1 MPMPEFTPGQ
11 RVRLKSLQARADLNG
26 AHATVESA
34 ASSSEADELAQ
45 KQRLKVTTALTEESL
60 AVRLA
65 NVEIVGFSEI
75 VNYGVVDF
83 AFSTADFG
91 VAQHPLR
98 GHTWVARKK
107 LRAGRVLLRDEPLL
121 VFRTADHLGDPVM
134 RELQDRVAPFLG
146 AQPYPPEAVALFDRI
161 AERIAEREF
170 SQLSAVAKRRYLA
183 LADAFAPAAKTLGG
197 RYKTNSFAHIFA
209 DGYEG
214 AIVYDIVSRL
224 NHSCAPNLASTGA
237 RGIHGF
243 ADATAEVAALRDV
256 AEGEE
261 LFISY
266 LTEDDLEK
274 PTSARRALLQ
284 SKYNF
289 VCGCGRCEPG

>member
-1 MPMPEFTPGQ
+1 MASVAMPTPDFTPGQ

-45 KQRLKVTTALTEESL
+45 KQRLKVTTALTAESL
-60 AVRLA
+60 SVRLA
-65 NVEIVGFSEI
+65 SVEIATD
-75 VNYGVVDF
+75 DF

-98 GHTWVARKK
+98 GHTWVARKR

-243 ADATAEVAALRDV
+243 ADATAEGAALRDV

-289 VCGCGRCEPG
+289 LCGCGRCEPG

>member
-1 MPMPEFTPGQ
+1 MPTPEFTAGQ

-60 AVRLA
+60 SVRLTS
-65 NVEIVGFSEI
+65 VEIAAD
-75 VNYGVVDF
+75 DF

-91 VAQHPLR
+91 VAHHPLR

-274 PTSARRALLQ
+274 PTSVRRALLQ

-289 VCGCGRCEPG
+289 LCGCGRCEPG

>member
-1 MPMPEFTPGQ
+1 MASGAMPTPDFTPGQ

-45 KQRLKVTTALTEESL
+45 KQRLKVTTALTAESL
-60 AVRLA
+60 SVRLA
-65 NVEIVGFSEI
+65 SVEIATD
-75 VNYGVVDF
+75 DF

-98 GHTWVARKK
+98 GHTWVARKR

-134 RELQDRVAPFLG
+134 RELQDRVAPYLG

-289 VCGCGRCEPG
+289 LCGCARCEPG

>member
-1 MPMPEFTPGQ
+1 MPTPEFTAGQ

-60 AVRLA
+60 SVRLT
-65 NVEIVGFSEI
+65 NVEIAIG
-75 VNYGVVDF
+75 DF

-91 VAQHPLR
+91 VAQHPIR

-289 VCGCGRCEPG
+289 LCGCGRCEPG

>member
-1 MPMPEFTPGQ
+1 MPEFTAGQ

-60 AVRLA
+60 SVRLA
-65 NVEIVGFSEI
+65 SVEIAAGE
-75 VNYGVVDF
+75 F
-83 AFSTADFG
+83 AYSTADFG

-134 RELQDRVAPFLG
+134 RELQDRVATYLG

-289 VCGCGRCEPG
+289 VCVCGRCEPG

>member
-1 MPMPEFTPGQ
+1 MPTPEFTAGQ

-60 AVRLA
+60 SVRLA
-65 NVEIVGFSEI
+65 SVEIATD
-75 VNYGVVDF
+75 DF
-83 AFSTADFG
+83 AYSTADFG

-289 VCGCGRCEPG
+289 MCGCERCEPG

>member
-1 MPMPEFTPGQ
+1 MASVAMPTPDFTPGQ
-11 RVRLKSLQARADLNG
+11 RVRLKSLQVRADLNG

-45 KQRLKVTTALTEESL
+45 KQRLKVTTALTAESL
-60 AVRLA
+60 SVRLA
-65 NVEIVGFSEI
+65 SVEIATD
-75 VNYGVVDF
+75 DF

-98 GHTWVARKK
+98 GHTWVARKR

-289 VCGCGRCEPG
+289 LCGCARCEPG

>member
-1 MPMPEFTPGQ
+1 MPTPEFTAGQ

-45 KQRLKVTTALTEESL
+45 KQRLKVTTALTAESL
-60 AVRLA
+60 SVRLA
-65 NVEIVGFSEI
+65 NVEFAAD
-75 VNYGVVDF
+75 DF
-83 AFSTADFG
+83 AYSTADFG

-134 RELQDRVAPFLG
+134 RELQDRVAPYLG

-289 VCGCGRCEPG
+289 LCGCGRCEPG

>member
-1 MPMPEFTPGQ
+1 MASVAMPTPDFTPGQ

-45 KQRLKVTTALTEESL
+45 KQRLKVTTALTAESL
-60 AVRLA
+60 SVRLA
-65 NVEIVGFSEI
+65 SVEIATD
-75 VNYGVVDF
+75 DF

-146 AQPYPPEAVALFDRI
+146 AQPSPPEAVALFDRI

-289 VCGCGRCEPG
+289 LCGCGRCEPG

>member
-1 MPMPEFTPGQ
+1 MPTPEFTAGQ

-26 AHATVESA
+26 AHATVTAA

-45 KQRLKVTTALTEESL
+45 KQRLKVTTALTAESL
-60 AVRLA
+60 SVRLTS
-65 NVEIVGFSEI
+65 VEIAAGE
-75 VNYGVVDF
+75 F

-289 VCGCGRCEPG
+289 VCGCRRCEPG

>member
-1 MPMPEFTPGQ
+1 MT
-11 RVRLKSLQARADLNG
+11 A
-26 AHATVESA
+26 A

-60 AVRLA
+60 SVRLS
-65 NVEIVGFSEI
+65 NVEIAIG
-75 VNYGVVDF
+75 DF

-289 VCGCGRCEPG
+289 VCGCRRCESG

>member
-1 MPMPEFTPGQ
+1 MC
-11 RVRLKSLQARADLNG
+11 
-26 AHATVESA
+26 
-34 ASSSEADELAQ
+34 
-45 KQRLKVTTALTEESL
+45 
-60 AVRLA
+60 
-65 NVEIVGFSEI
+65 I
-75 VNYGVVDF
+75 
-83 AFSTADFG
+83 
-91 VAQHPLR
+91 
-98 GHTWVARKK
+98 
-107 LRAGRVLLRDEPLL
+107 RD
-121 VFRTADHLGDPVM
+121 R
-134 RELQDRVAPFLG
+134 
-146 AQPYPPEAVALFDRI
+146 
-161 AERIAEREF
+161 
-170 SQLSAVAKRRYLA
+170 
-183 LADAFAPAAKTLGG
+183 
-197 RYKTNSFAHIFA
+197 
-209 DGYEG
+209 YEG

-289 VCGCGRCEPG
+289 LCGCGRCEPG

>member
-1 MPMPEFTPGQ
+1 M
-11 RVRLKSLQARADLNG
+11 
-26 AHATVESA
+26 
-34 ASSSEADELAQ
+34 
-45 KQRLKVTTALTEESL
+45 
-60 AVRLA
+60 
-65 NVEIVGFSEI
+65 
-75 VNYGVVDF
+75 
-83 AFSTADFG
+83 
-91 VAQHPLR
+91 
-98 GHTWVARKK
+98 
-107 LRAGRVLLRDEPLL
+107 LLRDEPLL

-214 AIVYDIVSRL
+214 AIVYDVVSRL
-224 NHSCAPNLASTGA
+224 NHSCAPNLASTA

-261 LFISY
+261 PSFVPHRGRF
-266 LTEDDLEK
+266 EK
-274 PTSARRALLQ
+274 PTSARRALQ

-289 VCGCGRCEPG
+289 GAFAAASPDSTILVVKAGLELAGGTFLSTSGSSLYECEPIDRS

>member
-1 MPMPEFTPGQ
+1 MASVAMPTPDFTPGQ

-45 KQRLKVTTALTEESL
+45 KQRLKVTTALTAESL
-60 AVRLA
+60 SVRVT
-65 NVEIVGFSEI
+65 NVEIAAGE
-75 VNYGVVDF
+75 F
-83 AFSTADFG
+83 AYSTADFG
-91 VAQHPLR
+91 VADHPLR

-289 VCGCGRCEPG
+289 LCGCGRCEPG

>member
-1 MPMPEFTPGQ
+1 MPTPEFTAGH

-60 AVRLA
+60 SVRVT
-65 NVEIVGFSEI
+65 NVEIAAGE
-75 VNYGVVDF
+75 F
-83 AFSTADFG
+83 AYSTADFG
-91 VAQHPLR
+91 VAHHPLR

-289 VCGCGRCEPG
+289 VCGCRRCEPG

>member
-45 KQRLKVTTALTEESL
+45 KQRLKVTTALTAESL
-60 AVRLA
+60 SVRLA
-65 NVEIVGFSEI
+65 SVEIAVD
-75 VNYGVVDF
+75 DF

-146 AQPYPPEAVALFDRI
+146 AQPYPPGAVALFDRI

-209 DGYEG
+209 NGYEG

-289 VCGCGRCEPG
+289 LCGCARCEPG

>member
-60 AVRLA
+60 SVRVT
-65 NVEIVGFSEI
+65 NVETAAG
-75 VNYGVVDF
+75 DF
-83 AFSTADFG
+83 AYSTADFG

-146 AQPYPPEAVALFDRI
+146 AQPYPPGAVALFDRI

-284 SKYNF
+284 AKYNF
-289 VCGCGRCEPG
+289 VCACGRCEPG

>member
-1 MPMPEFTPGQ
+1 MPTPEFTTGQ

-26 AHATVESA
+26 AHATVSAA

-45 KQRLKVTTALTEESL
+45 KQRLKVTTALTAESL
-60 AVRLA
+60 SVRLA
-65 NVEIVGFSEI
+65 SVEIAAD
-75 VNYGVVDF
+75 DF

-91 VAQHPLR
+91 VATHPLR

-289 VCGCGRCEPG
+289 LCGCGRCEPG